1 MGNNKMS
8 QIHIKILKQGMHSE
22 KILSVSFFTMN
33 DPYRDF
39 TKYQKYLVRFFDMA
53 KIFPDFQVRVYT
65 DDTGSEFALKAAAE
79 NEQVSVYH
87 FDCPEFRDG
96 KGHVGVFG
104 PMVRFLPLFE
114 KHEIVWI
121 SDIDVR
127 AWFLDPAF
135 LKQMIKN
142 QCDFSIS
149 TFPCY
154 FRKAFS
160 NKYTIIAHRI
170 ISRIQLPRALFTR
183 FLTKLAS
190 GHLKD
195 KVDLLNTE
203 NKGKPPSRVPY
214 CTDELFLNTSVY
226 NWLKTHDLKFF
237 IEIDYLLIGLLPGAS
252 QKLTKEQE
260 LLFYKYGINRDP
272 KYIPK
277 LTQVFKK
284 ILELYTKV
292 YPCLEELIA
301 KLGKRLYEVQIV
313 NSNDL

>member
-1 MGNNKMS
+1 MS
-8 QIHIKILKQGMHSE
+8 QIDITILKQGLKSE
-22 KILSVSFFTMN
+22 KIFSVSFFTMN

-39 TKYQKYLVRFFDMA
+39 TKYQKYLVRFFEYA
-53 KIFPDFQVRVYT
+53 KVLPDFQVRVYT
-65 DDTGSEFALKAAAE
+65 DDTGSEFALKASAD
-79 NEQVSVYH
+79 NQQVSIYH

-96 KGHVGVFG
+96 KGHIGVFG

-127 AWFLDPAF
+127 EWFIDPVF

-142 QCDFSIS
+142 NCDFSIS

-154 FRKAFS
+154 FRKTFS

-170 ISRIQLPRALFTR
+170 ISRVQLPRALFTR
-183 FLTKLAS
+183 FLTKLNS
-190 GHLKD
+190 GELQD
-195 KVDLLNTE
+195 KIDMLNVE

-226 NWLKTHDLKFF
+226 KWLCNHDLKFY
-237 IEIDYLLIGLLPGAS
+237 IELDYLLIGLIPGAV

-260 LLFYKYGINRDP
+260 LLLFKYGVNRDP

-284 ILELYTKV
+284 ILERYEST
-292 YPCLEELIA
+292 YPCLKHLIP
-301 KLGKRLYEVQIV
+301 KLGKKLYEVQIV
-313 NSNDL
+313 NSSDL

>member
-1 MGNNKMS
+1 
-8 QIHIKILKQGMHSE
+8 
-22 KILSVSFFTMN
+22 
-33 DPYRDF
+33 
-39 TKYQKYLVRFFDMA
+39 MA
-53 KIFPDFQVRVYT
+53 KIFPDFQIRVYT

-149 TFPCY
+149 TYPCY

-190 GHLKD
+190 GDLKD
-195 KVDLLNTE
+195 KVALLNAE

-214 CTDELFLNTSVY
+214 CTDELFLNTSLY
-226 NWLKTHDLKFF
+226 KWLSNQELKFY
-237 IEIDYLLIGLLPGAS
+237 IEVDYLLLGLIPGAITDLFKDGKNS
-252 QKLTKEQE
+252 EQ
-260 LLFYKYGINRDP
+260 LFYKFSIGRDP

-277 LTQVFKK
+277 LTQVLKK
-284 ILELYTKV
+284 LLERYREK
-292 YPCLEELIA
+292 YPCLEELIP
-301 KLGKRLYEVQIV
+301 KLNGKRLYEVQIV
-313 NSNDL
+313 NSKDL